1 MLMRVT
7 AKSILIVVILGEL
20 CVALSRPGVALS
32 GHGFAN
38 TSMPAG
44 CAGKIP
50 LSPGKRSH
58 HSGCT
63 SDQLFNVL
71 SGGLALGA
79 PHGAAAQHIAQLWV
93 AVIPVDGAGEI
104 ASLEYP
110 FYISS
115 FTYPLQTVPI
125 YLLDSVLTL

>member
-1 MLMRVT
+1 MLRRFT
-7 AKSILIVVILGEL
+7 AKSILIVFILGVL
-20 CVALSRPGVALS
+20 CVALSRPGVSLS
-32 GHGFAN
+32 SHGFAN

-50 LSPGKRSH
+50 LLPGKRSH

-71 SGGLALGA
+71 SGGLALAA
-79 PHGAAAQHIAQLWV
+79 PHGVAQHIAQLWV
-93 AVIPVDGAGEI
+93 AVIPVVGLR
-104 ASLEYP
+104 SLEYP
-110 FYISS
+110 FYIRS
-115 FTYPLQTVPI
+115 FTYPLQAIPI